1 MEPRQWHTLATDR
14 VLSELDSAMTGL
26 SSDQAAVRLRSDG
39 ANRLPAPP
47 KRSLTRQFL
56 SQFHNVLIYVLLGSA
71 LITTLL
77 GHVVDT
83 AVILAVVVINA
94 VIGLIQEHRAERA
107 LAAIQELLAPYATV
121 LRDGGRCRVKVETLV
136 PGDIVLLEAGDRIPA
151 DLRLLQSH
159 GLSIQES
166 MLTGEST
173 AVEKHTD
180 PVPVW
185 AELAERGCM
194 AFGGTLVV
202 GGQGMGVVVATGI
215 ATEMGR
221 ISRLLAHVTPRTTPL
236 VRQMN
241 SFARWLTLIILVLAA
256 AVMALG
262 HFLWDYPFGELFTA
276 VVGLSVAAIPEG
288 LPAVLTITLALGAQA
303 MARRNALIRHL
314 PAIETLSSVSVICTD
329 KTGTLTRNEM
339 VATELVTV
347 DERFS
352 IDGVGYG
359 PDGEIRG
366 VTPMDLRASLR
377 LQELAWVA
385 VLCNDAALQH
395 SDGIWRVEGDPM
407 EGALLTLAARMGM
420 SRPDAQ
426 RCWVRTD
433 VLPFD
438 AEHRYM
444 ATLHHDHERH
454 ARLFIKGA
462 PERVLAMCSRVR
474 TADGGEAILDH
485 AWWHAQV
492 EQLASRGLRVLAL
505 ATRRVP
511 VSQTVLSRADVE
523 GGIILLGL
531 VAMMDPPRPEAVAAI
546 AECRRAGIGVRMIT
560 GDHAATAAA
569 IGQMIGLE
577 RTRRVITGAEL
588 EAMSDDELG
597 AAAMETDVFAR
608 TNPEHKLR
616 LVMALQAR
624 GMTVAMTGDGVN
636 DAPALKRADVGIA
649 MGRKGSEAAREAA
662 DIVLADDN
670 FASIVAAVREG
681 RNVYDKIVRVIAWTL
696 PTDAG
701 EAVTIV
707 TALLFG
713 MVLPVTPVQI
723 LWVNLIT
730 TVTLGLALAF
740 ESGETGAMQRPPR
753 SPDAPLLG
761 LAWLWHIGLVT
772 ALFLLGTFG
781 IYAWAIERGHDIALA
796 RTMAMNTLI
805 AMEISHLFFIR
816 SIHDSAFSLRILR
829 GTRALWV
836 AIGIV
841 VASQA
846 AMNWLPP
853 IQAVF
858 ETRTI
863 PLLDGMAIL
872 AVGVLLLLAV
882 ETERQLRRKFKAGR
896 RDAPPPSPSDGQ
908 EAMR

>member
-1 MEPRQWHTLATDR
+1 MEPRQWHALATDR

-26 SSDQAAVRLRSDG
+26 SSDQAGIRLRSEG

-47 KRSLTRQFL
+47 KRSLTRLFL

-241 SFARWLTLIILVLAA
+241 RFARWLTLIILVLAA

-303 MARRNALIRHL
+303 MARRNALVRHL

-352 IDGVGYG
+352 GTIAD
-359 PDGEIRG
+359 
-366 VTPMDLRASLR
+366 RARR
-377 LQELAWVA
+377 L
-385 VLCNDAALQH
+385 
-395 SDGIWRVEGDPM
+395 
-407 EGALLTLAARMGM
+407 
-420 SRPDAQ
+420 
-426 RCWVRTD
+426 
-433 VLPFD
+433 
-438 AEHRYM
+438 
-444 ATLHHDHERH
+444 
-454 ARLFIKGA
+454 A
-462 PERVLAMCSRVR
+462 P
-474 TADGGEAILDH
+474 
-485 AWWHAQV
+485 
-492 EQLASRGLRVLAL
+492 
-505 ATRRVP
+505 
-511 VSQTVLSRADVE
+511 
-523 GGIILLGL
+523 
-531 VAMMDPPRPEAVAAI
+531 
-546 AECRRAGIGVRMIT
+546 MIT
-560 GDHAATAAA
+560 TNL
-569 IGQMIGLE
+569 QKTLL
-577 RTRRVITGAEL
+577 RT
-588 EAMSDDELG
+588 
-597 AAAMETDVFAR
+597 
-608 TNPEHKLR
+608 
-616 LVMALQAR
+616 
-624 GMTVAMTGDGVN
+624 
-636 DAPALKRADVGIA
+636 
-649 MGRKGSEAAREAA
+649 
-662 DIVLADDN
+662 
-670 FASIVAAVREG
+670 
-681 RNVYDKIVRVIAWTL
+681 
-696 PTDAG
+696 
-701 EAVTIV
+701 
-707 TALLFG
+707 
-713 MVLPVTPVQI
+713 
-723 LWVNLIT
+723 
-730 TVTLGLALAF
+730 
-740 ESGETGAMQRPPR
+740 
-753 SPDAPLLG
+753 
-761 LAWLWHIGLVT
+761 
-772 ALFLLGTFG
+772 
-781 IYAWAIERGHDIALA
+781 
-796 RTMAMNTLI
+796 
-805 AMEISHLFFIR
+805 
-816 SIHDSAFSLRILR
+816 
-829 GTRALWV
+829 
-836 AIGIV
+836 
-841 VASQA
+841 
-846 AMNWLPP
+846 
-853 IQAVF
+853 
-858 ETRTI
+858 
-863 PLLDGMAIL
+863 
-872 AVGVLLLLAV
+872 
-882 ETERQLRRKFKAGR
+882 
-896 RDAPPPSPSDGQ
+896 
-908 EAMR
+908 